1 MWRLLAILL
10 TLATLVWGG
19 WWWLSRPSVQP
30 VEYRTSEIRRGD
42 IQAVVSATGTLEP
55 EELVDVGA
63 QVAGR
68 ILELGRD
75 PQNEAKPVDY
85 GTQVDEGTV
94 LARLDSAIYSSQVEQ
109 NKASLQR
116 ARAEAQQQRIRLE
129 QLEREWNRAQ
139 SFRKSQSIS
148 ESDLDIARTNWQMA
162 QASVDLAE
170 AGLELARA
178 ALHESEINLGYTTI
192 RSPVRG
198 VIIDRRVNVGQ
209 TVVASLNAP
218 SLFLIAKDLKRLQVW
233 ASVNEADIAQIHLGQ
248 PVRFTVDARPQ
259 EVFRGQVEQI
269 RLNAT
274 MTQNVVTYTVVVA
287 TDNAELKLLPYLTAN
302 LQFERDARTSVL
314 LVPNSALR
322 WKPRVATGDESGGK
336 RPEPVRSGSPVGS
349 GGGGPGT
356 AGTGPANRGRV
367 YVREGLGVRS
377 IEVTVGLTDGVQ
389 TEVTGEG
396 LTEGLEVVIADQF
409 IEKPTAGS
417 PFAPATAPRS
427 ATGNAAGGR

>member
-19 WWWLSRPSVQP
+19 WWWLSRPNVQP
-30 VEYRTSEIRRGD
+30 VEYRTAEIRRGD

-148 ESDLDIARTNWQMA
+148 ESDLDVARTNWQMA

-287 TDNAELKLLPYLTAN
+287 TDNAELRLLPYLTAN

-322 WKPRVATGDESGGK
+322 WKPRVASGNESSGK
-336 RPEPVRSGSPVGS
+336 RSEPGRSGSPVGS
-349 GGGGPGT
+349 GGSGPGT
-356 AGTGPANRGRV
+356 GLTNRGRV
-367 YVREGLGVRS
+367 YVREGMGVRS

-396 LTEGLEVVIADQF
+396 LTEGLEVVIADQL

-427 ATGNAAGGR
+427 ATSGAAGGR

>member
-1 MWRLLAILL
+1 MWRLSVLLL
-10 TLATLVWGG
+10 TLAGLASGG
-19 WWWLSRPSVQP
+19 WWWFSRPRLQP
-30 VEYRTSEIRRGD
+30 IEYRTTAVRRGD

-75 PQNEAKPVDY
+75 PQHDDKPVDY

-139 SFRKSQSIS
+139 NFRKSQSIS
-148 ESDLDIARTNWQMA
+148 ESDLDVARTNWQMA

-218 SLFLIAKDLKRLQVW
+218 SLFLIAKDLRRLQVW

-259 EVFRGQVEQI
+259 ELFRGQVEQI

-287 TDNAELKLLPYLTAN
+287 TDNTELKLLPYLTAN
-302 LQFERDARTSVL
+302 LQFERDTRTGVL

-322 WKPRVATGDESGGK
+322 WKPRVANGNEAESRASQPARGTA
-336 RPEPVRSGSPVGS
+336 PTSPPTP
-349 GGGGPGT
+349 GPGT
-356 AGTGPANRGRV
+356 AGPGSASRGRV
-367 YVREGLGVRS
+367 YVRDGSGVRS
-377 IEVTVGLTDGVQ
+377 IEVTVGLSDGAQ

-396 LTEGLEVVIADQF
+396 LSEGLEVVVADQL
-409 IEKPTAGS
+409 IEKPTVGS

-427 ATGNAAGGR
+427 ATGGAAGGR

>member
-10 TLATLVWGG
+10 TLAALGWGG
-19 WWWLSRPSVQP
+19 WWWISRPNVQP

-148 ESDLDIARTNWQMA
+148 ESDLDVARTNWQMA

-233 ASVNEADIAQIHLGQ
+233 ASVNEADIAQITWDSQCGSRSMPAHR
-248 PVRFTVDARPQ
+248 RFS
-259 EVFRGQVEQI
+259 GG
-269 RLNAT
+269 RLN
-274 MTQNVVTYTVVVA
+274 
-287 TDNAELKLLPYLTAN
+287 
-302 LQFERDARTSVL
+302 R
-314 LVPNSALR
+314 
-322 WKPRVATGDESGGK
+322 
-336 RPEPVRSGSPVGS
+336 
-349 GGGGPGT
+349 
-356 AGTGPANRGRV
+356 
-367 YVREGLGVRS
+367 
-377 IEVTVGLTDGVQ
+377 
-389 TEVTGEG
+389 
-396 LTEGLEVVIADQF
+396 
-409 IEKPTAGS
+409 
-417 PFAPATAPRS
+417 FASTRQ
-427 ATGNAAGGR
+427 

>member
-10 TLATLVWGG
+10 TLAALGWGG
-19 WWWLSRPSVQP
+19 WWWISRPNVQP

-148 ESDLDIARTNWQMA
+148 EADLDVARTNWQMA

-259 EVFRGQVEQI
+259 EVFKGQVEQI

-287 TDNAELKLLPYLTAN
+287 TDNAELRLLPYLTAN

-322 WKPRVATGDESGGK
+322 WKPRVASGNESSGK
-336 RPEPVRSGSPVGS
+336 RSEPGRSGSPVGS
-349 GGGGPGT
+349 GGSGPGT
-356 AGTGPANRGRV
+356 GLTNRGRV
-367 YVREGLGVRS
+367 YVREGMGVRS

-396 LTEGLEVVIADQF
+396 LTEGLEVVIADQL

-427 ATGNAAGGR
+427 AISGAAGGR

>member
-19 WWWLSRPSVQP
+19 WWWLSRPNVQP
-30 VEYRTSEIRRGD
+30 VEYRTAEIRRGD

-148 ESDLDIARTNWQMA
+148 ESDLDVARTNWQMA

-170 AGLELARA
+170 AVLELARA

-287 TDNAELKLLPYLTAN
+287 TDNVELKLLPYLTAN

-322 WKPRVATGDESGGK
+322 WKPRVASGNESSGK
-336 RPEPVRSGSPVGS
+336 RSEPGRSGSPVGS
-349 GGGGPGT
+349 GGSGPGT
-356 AGTGPANRGRV
+356 GLTNRGRV
-367 YVREGLGVRS
+367 YVREGMGVRS

-396 LTEGLEVVIADQF
+396 LTEGLEVVIADQL

-427 ATGNAAGGR
+427 AISGAAGGR